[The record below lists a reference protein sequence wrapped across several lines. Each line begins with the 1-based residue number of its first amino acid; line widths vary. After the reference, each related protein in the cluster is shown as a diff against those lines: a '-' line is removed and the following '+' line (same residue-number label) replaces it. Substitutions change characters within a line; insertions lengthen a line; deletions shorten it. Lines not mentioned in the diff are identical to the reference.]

1 MFLCPAVSGQ
11 VSLDRRLED
20 RVAVEA
26 LEGQRLLAHLPLV
39 AADVARVGSGVG
51 AQVAYLGPDSID
63 KKYPTAF
70 PTNLEANGIGESV
83 FKLTLY

>member
-1 MFLCPAVSGQ
+1 MFIGPPVSGQ

-26 LEGQRLLAHLPLV
+26 LEGQRLLVHLPLV

-70 PTNLEANGIGESV
+70 PTALEAKGIGESV
-83 FKLTLY
+83 FKLILY